1 MVKFIDQNEQISKI
15 VYSLLQ
21 LKDDSDLVFWNITF
35 DKDKS
40 ELVAK
45 FRKKE
50 KKKN

>member
-1 MVKFIDQNEQISKI
+1 MTKFIDQNEQISKI

-21 LKDDSDLVFWNITF
+21 LKDDGDLVFWNITF

-45 FRKKE
+45 FRKK
-50 KKKN
+50 KK